1 MKKLIKVV
9 LSLFAVLAAI
19 AGILAGLKLFLDK
32 FGKKKTQSEEFT
44 FEGDELDDAVL
55 FEVEEEPEDEF
66 VVEDTPEETAE

>member
-55 FEVEEEPEDEF
+55 FEVEEEPEDKF